1 MTSPQDPIEQ
11 LGPTPGVAEKVFG
24 DRTGLA
30 EQYAIALATDGIERG
45 LIGPREVPRIW
56 ERHILNSAVLGEAVP
71 ENARVIDIGSGAGLP
86 GIPLAI
92 ARPDLHVD
100 LLEPLLRRT
109 TFLEEAVDA
118 LGLSCVVHR
127 GRAEESH
134 VVEAIGGADV
144 ATSRAVAPLGKLTG
158 WSLPLVR
165 VGGSMIAIKGA
176 RVHDEIKRGAK
187 AVKRAGGANPRVKP
201 IGEGTLSES
210 TSVVIVER
218 IQ

>member
-1 MTSPQDPIEQ
+1 MTSPQNPVSH
-11 LGPTPGVAEKVFG
+11 LGPTPGVARKVFG
-24 DRTGLA
+24 QRIDLA
-30 EQYAIALATDGIERG
+30 ERYARALATDGIDRG
-45 LIGPREVPRIW
+45 LIGPREVPKIW

-71 ENARVIDIGSGAGLP
+71 ENARVIDVGSGAGLP

-109 TFLEEAVDA
+109 TFLQETVGA

-127 GRAEESH
+127 GRAEDSN
-134 VVEAIGGADV
+134 VVKAIGGADV

-165 VGGSMIAIKGA
+165 VGGAMIAIKGA
-176 RVHDEIKRGAK
+176 SVHDEIKRDAK
-187 AVKRAGGANPRVKP
+187 AVKRAGGAHPRVKP
-201 IGEGTLSES
+201 IGEGTLTES

-218 IQ
+218 IK